1 MRFIGKLLKG
11 TWRALDG
18 LRKVLHLI
26 VLLFLFAL
34 LLAVGQT
41 PLPFVPDGTALVVAP
56 EGELVEELTGDPL
69 DRALEEVLGEG
80 RPETRLRDLREVIE
94 AAADDARIRTLVLDL
109 ENLQGAGLPQLQE
122 LGQSLEI
129 FRASGKPIYAWG
141 AWYDQRQYYLAA
153 LADEVYLD
161 PDGVVLIEGFDYF
174 RQYLKGTADK
184 LGVDIHVFK
193 VGTHKSAPD
202 TFTRSDMSA
211 ENRAEARAWVTALW
225 EAWKQDV
232 ATARELR
239 PQALQAYADD
249 AGRGGLREVDGDLA
263 QYALTRS
270 LVDGLK
276 TREQFETLV
285 AEVAGEPKDGYGFE
299 SVGWRSYLSVLKSEH
314 ALERHSDANVGIVVA
329 AGDIMDGEQAPGAVG
344 GESLSGLLR
353 ELREDDSIRA
363 VVLRIDSPG
372 GSMYASEQ
380 IRREIRSLQDAGKP
394 VVASMSS
401 VAASGGYYIAAPAD
415 LIVAAPTTITGSI
428 GVFALFPTLE
438 RSLGKLGIT
447 LDGFGTTELAGA
459 GRLDR
464 NMNPAFAQVLQSSVE
479 HAYRK
484 FVGMVAEERNRDFAE
499 VDGIAQGKVWS
510 GADAQAAGLVDR
522 LGNLDDAIALAA
534 ELGELPE
541 DFGVDWIQ
549 PELSWSEALVLRLKA
564 GTTLSLRTLGLE
576 VPRPAAMVI
585 EPAVRDVEN
594 LLLMGREGRPVYWCA
609 CRVR

>member
-1 MRFIGKLLKG
+1 MRFVGKLLKG

-26 VLLFLFAL
+26 VLLVLFAI
-34 LLAVGQT
+34 LLAVSQA
-41 PLPFVPDGTALVVAP
+41 PLPFVPQGAALVVAP
-56 EGELVEELTGDPL
+56 SGVLVEELTGDPV
-69 DRALEEVLGEG
+69 DRAIDEALGEG
-80 RPETRLRDLREVIE
+80 RAETRLRDLREVIE
-94 AAADDARIRTLVLDL
+94 AAADDTRISALVLDL

-122 LGQSLEI
+122 LGLSLAS

-141 AWYDQRQYYLAA
+141 AWYDQRQYYLAS

-174 RQYLKGTADK
+174 RQYLKGAADK
-184 LGVDIHVFK
+184 LGADVHVFK

-202 TFTRSDMSA
+202 TFTRSDMSP
-211 ENRAEARAWVTALW
+211 ENRAESRAWVTALW
-225 EAWKQDV
+225 DAWKQDV
-232 ATARELR
+232 AAAREVR

-276 TREQFETLV
+276 TREQFEMLV
-285 AEVAGEPKDGYGFE
+285 AEVAGEPEDGYGFE
-299 SVGWRSYLSVLKSEH
+299 SVGWRAYLSVLKSEH
-314 ALERHSDANVGIVVA
+314 VLDRKDEANVGVVVA

-344 GESLSGLLR
+344 GETLSALLR
-353 ELREDDSIRA
+353 ELREDDSIGA

-380 IRREIRSLQDAGKP
+380 IRREIRGLQEAGKP

-464 NMNPAFAQVLQSSVE
+464 NMNPAFASVLQSSVE

-499 VDGIAQGKVWS
+499 VDGLAQGKVWS
-510 GADAQAAGLVDR
+510 GADAHSAGLVDQ
-522 LGNLDDAIALAA
+522 LGHLDDAIALAA
-534 ELGELPE
+534 ELAQLPE
-541 DFGVDWIQ
+541 DYGVDWVQ
-549 PELSWSEALVLRLKA
+549 PELSWSEALALRLEA
-564 GTTLSLRTLGLE
+564 GTTLTLRKLGLDL
-576 VPRPAAMVI
+576 PRPAAAVM

-594 LLLMGREGRPVYWCA
+594 LLLMGHQGRPIYWCA

>member
-1 MRFIGKLLKG
+1 MRFVGKMLKG
-11 TWRALDG
+11 IWRALDG

-26 VLLFLFAL
+26 VLLCLFAI

-41 PLPFVPDGTALVVAP
+41 PLPFGPEGAALGVAP
-56 EGELVEELTGDPL
+56 SGELVEELTGDPV
-69 DRALEEVLGEG
+69 DRALEEAFGEG
-80 RPETRLRDLREVIE
+80 RAETRLRDLREVIE
-94 AAADDARIRTLVLDL
+94 AAAEDARISALVLDL
-109 ENLQGAGLPQLQE
+109 DNLQGAGLPQLQE
-122 LGQSLEI
+122 LALSLET

-161 PDGVVLIEGFDYF
+161 PDGAILVEGFDYF
-174 RQYLKGTADK
+174 RQYLKGAADK
-184 LGVDIHVFK
+184 LGADIHVFK

-211 ENRAEARAWVTALW
+211 ENRAEARAWVTTLW

-232 ATARELR
+232 AAARELR
-239 PQALQAYADD
+239 PQVLQAYADD

-276 TREQFETLV
+276 TREQFENLV
-285 AEVAGEPKDGYGFE
+285 AEVAGVPEEGYGFE
-299 SVGWRSYLSVLKSEH
+299 SVGWRAYLSVLKSEH
-314 ALERHSDANVGIVVA
+314 ALERKGDANVGVVVA
-329 AGDIMDGEQAPGAVG
+329 AGDILDGEQAPGAVG
-344 GESLSGLLR
+344 GETLSALLR

-380 IRREIRSLQDAGKP
+380 IRREVRGLQEAGKP

-484 FVGMVAEERNRDFAE
+484 FVGMVAEERRRDFAE

-510 GADAQAAGLVDR
+510 GADAHSAGLVDR
-522 LGNLDDAIALAA
+522 RGHLDDAIALAA

-541 DFGVDWIQ
+541 DYGVDWVQ
-549 PELSWSEALVLRLKA
+549 PELSWSEALALRLEA
-564 GTTLSLRTLGLE
+564 GTTRTLRGLG
-576 VPRPAAMVI
+576 VDLPRPAVAVM

-594 LLLMGREGRPVYWCA
+594 LLLMGREGRPIYWCA